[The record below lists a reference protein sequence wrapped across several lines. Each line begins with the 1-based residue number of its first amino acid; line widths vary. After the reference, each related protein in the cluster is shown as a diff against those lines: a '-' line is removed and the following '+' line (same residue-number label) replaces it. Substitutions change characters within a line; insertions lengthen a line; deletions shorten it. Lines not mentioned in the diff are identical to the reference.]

1 MLKKIFQRSLEISG
15 TLARSYRDDLKR
27 PKVAVP
33 PESAPVMA
41 QVDVLVVG
49 GGISGI
55 TAALAAARAG
65 AKTLLVER
73 NSALGGLVTASL
85 VTAVSHQ
92 YLTKD
97 GLQVLRGL
105 ASELVERIA
114 QAGGAPS
121 GWLDWRIPKIP
132 LDVEV
137 FKLVVAEMLS
147 ESGVE
152 VWLGTPF
159 YQVVK
164 HGQAISHVIVQTTSG
179 LEAIAAK
186 IVVDSTGN
194 ANVARASRAPTNLGA
209 SVDTPPSQVVRQLM
223 RDKGWVRNSELAQSM
238 QFAITGL
245 DVDQFVDYIKSHP
258 ESVGTRMRGDLVE
271 DSELT
276 NYLWHKH
283 GILYV
288 SHWDNFDEQ
297 RKQAVDAGDLQLRI
311 GGYDLIEGVGCS
323 IDGLRSNGFYTVT
336 ANRVLMTPFDARQY
350 SRAMLEGQKVCQA
363 LWLYFKKYLPG
374 FANSVLQAVA
384 PELGVRRSV
393 QIVGANVF
401 TAEDRLRF
409 SKFDDEVGILC
420 RKEDDCYQVPY
431 RCMLPR
437 KVSNLLVASGKTVS
451 TDIHTPY
458 RTKPACMVIGQAG
471 GAAAA
476 LCAAQGIAP
485 KQLDRKVLQRKLLEQ
500 GVYLGDEKRLNELG
514 IAPGNR

>member
-105 ASELVERIA
+105 ASELGERIA

-194 ANVARASRAPTNLGA
+194 ANVARASRAPTNLGGIRGY
-209 SVDTPPSQVVRQLM
+209 PPLPCR
-223 RDKGWVRNSELAQSM
+223 AP
-238 QFAITGL
+238 T
-245 DVDQFVDYIKSHP
+245 
-258 ESVGTRMRGDLVE
+258 
-271 DSELT
+271 
-276 NYLWHKH
+276 
-283 GILYV
+283 
-288 SHWDNFDEQ
+288 
-297 RKQAVDAGDLQLRI
+297 DAGQGMGPQLRTCPKHAVCHNGSGRRPVRGLHKI
-311 GGYDLIEGVGCS
+311 PPRIRGYQDAGRLSGRFGV
-323 IDGLRSNGFYTVT
+323 D
-336 ANRVLMTPFDARQY
+336 
-350 SRAMLEGQKVCQA
+350 E
-363 LWLYFKKYLPG
+363 LPL
-374 FANSVLQAVA
+374 A
-384 PELGVRRSV
+384 
-393 QIVGANVF
+393 
-401 TAEDRLRF
+401 
-409 SKFDDEVGILC
+409 
-420 RKEDDCYQVPY
+420 
-431 RCMLPR
+431 
-437 KVSNLLVASGKTVS
+437 
-451 TDIHTPY
+451 
-458 RTKPACMVIGQAG
+458 
-471 GAAAA
+471 
-476 LCAAQGIAP
+476 
-485 KQLDRKVLQRKLLEQ
+485 
-500 GVYLGDEKRLNELG
+500 
-514 IAPGNR
+514 